1 MSLCLEI
8 CNIYIKLVMRLPINK
23 TKGYFQTIFFM
34 KNSKFL
40 PKYHLNFFPKSQF
53 SSYINPCL
61 VILFWEVQNQNK
73 QKGTSRCLYQIE
85 NKRPRFLTQKSDS
98 WQKQIWKYCN
108 ISWKTVKTCHTFI
121 YWEPHNKLGNDH
133 VSTQLTISTSEHSFK
148 SVYEGR

>member
-40 PKYHLNFFPKSQF
+40 PKYHLNLFPKSQF

-73 QKGTSRCLYQIE
+73 QKGTSRCLYQNK
-85 NKRPRFLTQKSDS
+85 NKRPHFLTQKSDS
-98 WQKQIWKYCN
+98 WQKQFWKYL
-108 ISWKTVKTCHTFI
+108 IFREKQSKLATLLFTESRITSLI
-121 YWEPHNKLGNDH
+121 YIFLK
-133 VSTQLTISTSEHSFK
+133 Q
-148 SVYEGR
+148 

>member
-23 TKGYFQTIFFM
+23 TKGYFQTIFFV
-34 KNSKFL
+34 KSSKFL
-40 PKYHLNFFPKSQF
+40 PKYHLNLFPKSQF

-73 QKGTSRCLYQIE
+73 QKGTSRYLYQNN

-98 WQKQIWKYCN
+98 WQKQFWKYL
-108 ISWKTVKTCHTFI
+108 IFREKQSKLATLLFTESRITSLI
-121 YWEPHNKLGNDH
+121 YIFLK
-133 VSTQLTISTSEHSFK
+133 Q
-148 SVYEGR
+148 